1 MPRGL
6 ISELEMA
13 AAKGDFHPT
22 ELSLLLD
29 RAVDMTRL
37 LMREN
42 YDDETAHSVVY
53 YLSIASRRAHRLSKD
68 EATEI
73 LLDAADALRIML
85 ERNKGGNVP
94 P

>member
-1 MPRGL
+1 MARGL
-6 ISELEMA
+6 ISELEIA

-42 YDDETAHSVVY
+42 HDDDTAQGVIY
-53 YLSIASRRAHRLSKD
+53 CLSIASRRAHRLSKD

-85 ERNKGGNVP
+85 EKKT
-94 P
+94 

>member
-6 ISELEMA
+6 VSELEMA

-22 ELSLLLD
+22 ELSQLLD

-42 YDDETAHSVVY
+42 HDDEIAQGIVY
-53 YLSIASRRAHRLSKD
+53 NLSIASRRAHRLSKD

-85 ERNKGGNVP
+85 EKKT
-94 P
+94 

>member
-22 ELSLLLD
+22 ELSQLVD

-42 YDDETAHSVVY
+42 HDDETAQGVVY

-73 LLDAADALRIML
+73 LLDAADALRVML
-85 ERNKGGNVP
+85 ERNKGRNVP
-94 P
+94 S